1 MPGDRLATRGGGVVQ
16 ASGLEGDLELEAD
29 VVIVGSGAGG
39 AVVAC
44 ELAEAGQDVIV
55 LEEGGHVPPERYGSM
70 RPSETMRHMWRDAG
84 LTFALGL
91 GDTPMV
97 NVMMGRCI
105 GGSSVLTGGVCF
117 RIPGSIL
124 REWSEDLGLVELTER
139 GMEPCFEAVE
149 KAIHVE
155 QVPEHMRSQSTLRF
169 LEGAQ
174 RLGYPTKPLR
184 RNTHGCNGCGRCNF
198 GCPHGAK
205 LSVDVS
211 YLPRAMAAGARVYSD
226 CRVETITRRNGRA
239 SGVVGRVLSGAR
251 GRKLGRLRV
260 RARRVVVAAGAYGSP
275 LLLARSGVGLGS
287 GQVGKNLTLHPGF
300 RVMARF
306 DEKIEGWKGALQSA
320 YSDAFED
327 ERITLV
333 GLFVPPGVLAATM
346 PGVGSE
352 HVQRARSV
360 PHLGIFGGMIHDD
373 GGGAIR
379 EVFGRPVM
387 TYRMSSRDRAA
398 VPKLMRHMAEIF
410 FAGGAKEVFL
420 PVLGL
425 GGIDADRLRI
435 LDLEHVPGR
444 QLECGSQH
452 PLGTCRMGVS
462 PRGSVVDPDG
472 QAWDLPELFVADGS
486 ILPTSLGVNPQ
497 LSIMSM
503 ATRIAWKLRERP
515 LPG

>member
-1 MPGDRLATRGGGVVQ
+1 MP
-16 ASGLEGDLELEAD
+16 ASVIHASEHEGDLDLDAD
-29 VVIVGSGAGG
+29 VVVVGSGAAG

-55 LEEGGHVPPERYGSM
+55 LEEGGHVPPERYARM

-84 LTFALGL
+84 LTFAVGL

-97 NVMMGRCI
+97 NVMMGRCV

-124 REWSEDLGLVELTER
+124 HEWSNDLGLSELTEK
-139 GMEPCFEAVE
+139 GMEPCFQAVE

-155 QVPEHMRSQSTLRF
+155 TVPEHMRSKSTLRF
-169 LEGAQ
+169 LEGAE

-205 LSVDVS
+205 MSVDVT

-226 CRVETITRRNGRA
+226 CRVEMITHDGGRA
-239 SGVVGRVLSGAR
+239 NGVAGYVLSGPR
-251 GRKLGRLRV
+251 GHKRGRLRV
-260 RARRVVVAAGAYGSP
+260 RARRVVAAAGAFGSP
-275 LLLARSGVGLGS
+275 LLLGRSGLGRRS

-306 DEKIEGWKGALQSA
+306 DEKIEGWRGSLQSA
-320 YSDAFED
+320 YSDALEH

-333 GLFVPPGVLAATM
+333 GLFIPPGALAATM
-346 PGVGSE
+346 PGVGRQ
-352 HVQRARSV
+352 HAARARSIA
-360 PHLGIFGGMIHDD
+360 HLGIFGGMIHDD
-373 GGGAIR
+373 GGGSIR
-379 EVFGRPVM
+379 EVFGKPFM
-387 TYRMSSRDRAA
+387 TYRMSARDRAA
-398 VPKLMRHMAEIF
+398 IPILMRHMAEIF
-410 FAGGAKEVFL
+410 FAGGAREVFL

-425 GGIDADRLRI
+425 GGIDADRLRT
-435 LDLEHVPGR
+435 LDLEHVKGR
-444 QLECGSQH
+444 QLECSSQH

-462 PRGSVVDPDG
+462 PGGSVVDPDG
-472 QAWDLPELFVADGS
+472 QSWELEELFVADGS

>member
-1 MPGDRLATRGGGVVQ
+1 MPSAVVH
-16 ASGLEGDLELEAD
+16 ASELDGDLDLEAD
-29 VVIVGSGAGG
+29 VVVVGSGAAG

-44 ELAEAGQDVIV
+44 ELSEAGQDVIV
-55 LEEGGHVPPERYGSM
+55 LEEGAHITPEQYGRM
-70 RPSETMRHMWRDAG
+70 RPSQSMRHMWRDAG

-97 NVMMGRCI
+97 NVTMGRCI
-105 GGSSVLTGGVCF
+105 GGSSALTGGVCF
-117 RIPGSIL
+117 RVPGSVL
-124 REWSEDLGLVELTER
+124 HEWSHDLGLSELTEQ
-139 GMEPCFEAVE
+139 GMEPCFQSVENAV
-149 KAIHVE
+149 HVE
-155 QVPEHMRSQSTLRF
+155 TVPERMRSKSTLRF
-169 LEGAQ
+169 LDGAD
-174 RLGYPTKPLR
+174 RLGYPTKALR

-198 GCPHGAK
+198 GCPNGAK
-205 LSVDVS
+205 MSVDVT

-226 CRVETITRRNGRA
+226 CRVETITHNGSRA
-239 SGVVGRVLSGAR
+239 TGVVGRLLSGPR
-251 GRKLGRLRV
+251 GKKRGRLRV
-260 RARRVVVAAGAYGSP
+260 RARRVVVAAGSFGSP
-275 LLLARSGVGLGS
+275 LLLARSGIGRRS

-306 DEKIEGWKGALQSA
+306 DEKIEGWKGSLQSA
-320 YSDAFED
+320 YSDAFEH

-333 GLFVPPGVLAATM
+333 GLFIPPAVLAATM
-346 PGVGSE
+346 PGVGPA
-352 HVQRARSV
+352 HVHRARTV

-373 GGGAIR
+373 GGGSVR
-379 EVFGRPVM
+379 ETLTGPMM
-387 TYRMSSRDRAA
+387 TYRMSARDRAA

-425 GGIDADRLRI
+425 GGIDADQLRT
-435 LDLEHVPGR
+435 LDLDHVKGR
-444 QLECGSQH
+444 QLECSSQH

-462 PRGSVVDPDG
+462 PGGSVVDPDG
-472 QAWDLPELFVADGS
+472 QSWDLPELFVADGS